1 MRNRCRWLS
10 PVVAACALLV
20 SQPMTASA
28 QSGAETGWEAPR
40 TAWGEPDLQGVWTSA
55 TLTPLERPA
64 RQAGRELLTDEE
76 AAALEQQSA
85 ANRAANDGKSA
96 PGSVGGYNQ
105 VWMDAGTRITGSRRT
120 SLIVDPPDGRIP
132 WRPGEREAHDRERA
146 RYGVGPFDSHTDA
159 DTGERCITDGL
170 PNMVPLQPYNMN
182 LQVLQT
188 PGQVVMLHEM
198 YHELRVIPL
207 DDRPLT
213 GIAQWTGEARGRW
226 EGDTLVVETV
236 NLVDKPDAY
245 WSSPWRKARSS
256 LRLVERFTRVGPE
269 SIDYTFTL
277 EDPEVFSQAW
287 TASAP
292 MTTDHASRGVTAGQ
306 IWEYACHEGNHA
318 MVNVLSGA
326 RIEEARAEQEQD

>member
-1 MRNRCRWLS
+1 MNNRWRWLV
-10 PVVAACALLV
+10 PAVAACTLMAAH
-20 SQPMTASA
+20 PMAA
-28 QSGAETGWEAPR
+28 NGQSGADDAWELPR
-40 TAWGEPDLQGVWTSA
+40 TAWGDPDLQGVWTSA

-64 RQAGRELLTDEE
+64 GQAGRERLTDEE
-76 AAALEQQSA
+76 AAAIEQRTVET
-85 ANRAANDGKSA
+85 RAANDGKSA
-96 PGSVGGYNQ
+96 PGTVGGYNQ
-105 VWMDAGTRITGSRRT
+105 VWLDAGTRITGSRRT

-132 WRPGEREAHDRERA
+132 WLPGKREAHDRERA
-146 RYGVGPFDSHTDA
+146 RYGVGPFHSYTDT

-213 GIAQWTGEARGRW
+213 GIRQWTGEARGRW
-226 EGDTLVVETV
+226 EGDALVVETV
-236 NLVDKPDAY
+236 NFVDKPDAY
-245 WSSPWRKARSS
+245 WSSPWRKARST

-277 EDPEVFSQAW
+277 EDPEVFERAW

-292 MTTDHASRGVTAGQ
+292 MTTDQASRGVTAGEL
-306 IWEYACHEGNHA
+306 WEYACHEGNHA
-318 MVNVLSGA
+318 MINILSGA
-326 RIEEARAEQEQD
+326 RAEEARAAQDQD

>member
-1 MRNRCRWLS
+1 MENRWRWLPPAAAVIGLLLS
-10 PVVAACALLV
+10 PTAAA
-20 SQPMTASA
+20 A
-28 QSGAETGWEAPR
+28 QSGGGWTAPL
-40 TAWGEPDLQGVWTSA
+40 TAWGDPDLQGVWTSA
-55 TLTPLERPA
+55 TLTPLERPE
-64 RQAGRELLTDEE
+64 RQAGRELLTEEE
-76 AAALEQQSA
+76 AAEIERRSA
-85 ANRAANDGKSA
+85 ENRAANDGKSA

-105 VWMDAGTRITGSRRT
+105 VWLDAGTRITGSRRT
-120 SLIVDPPDGRIP
+120 ALIVDPPDGRIP

-146 RYGVGPFDSHTDA
+146 RYGVGPFHSHTDA

-213 GIAQWTGEARGRW
+213 GIEQWTGEARGRW

-236 NLVDKPDAY
+236 NFVDKPDAF
-245 WSSPWRKARSS
+245 WSSPWRKARSA
-256 LRLVERFTRVGPE
+256 LTLVERFTRVGPE

-277 EDPEVFSQAW
+277 EDPEVFARPW

-292 MTTDHASRGVTAGQ
+292 MTTDQASRGVTAGQ
-306 IWEYACHEGNHA
+306 LWEYACHEGNHA
-318 MVNVLSGA
+318 MVNILSGA
-326 RIEEARAEQEQD
+326 RAEEARAERERD